1 MAIQRLG
8 YKKYKIIIELGKDAN
23 GKRRRKTKTV
33 EGVTEHEAREIERKL
48 EAKFLGKPVIT
59 EDVTVEEHIKEWF
72 EIKKRELAPLT
83 IEGYEAELTNH
94 ILPSLGHYKLSE
106 LTTYIIDY
114 FYQDKLKNGRRDGPG
129 GLSPGTVRHIH
140 AILHQALEQAVK
152 WGRLDKNPAA
162 YANPPRQTEPDP
174 NFYNIQQAKKFF
186 SVISNE
192 IHRDIFEYTLRTGMR
207 RGEVLGL
214 QEECLDW
221 ENEQIIVDRNL
232 QKISRKGY
240 ILQKRTK
247 NQRRYTIPM
256 TKKVKEI
263 LLRAIERN
271 RQNKAL
277 LGDKYKD
284 DGFVFCK
291 EDGSVYNPIYIT
303 RLFKKYAKKA
313 GLKGSFHDLRHSFA
327 TLRLQEG
334 VDLRI
339 VQELLG
345 HKRIETTGNVYA
357 HVTNIAKK
365 KAMQKI
371 DDFF

>member
-1 MAIQRLG
+1 M
-8 YKKYKIIIELGKDAN
+8 
-23 GKRRRKTKTV
+23 
-33 EGVTEHEAREIERKL
+33 
-48 EAKFLGKPVIT
+48 
-59 EDVTVEEHIKEWF
+59 
-72 EIKKRELAPLT
+72 
-83 IEGYEAELTNH
+83 
-94 ILPSLGHYKLSE
+94 
-106 LTTYIIDY
+106 
-114 FYQDKLKNGRRDGPG
+114 
-129 GLSPGTVRHIH
+129 
-140 AILHQALEQAVK
+140 
-152 WGRLDKNPAA
+152 
-162 YANPPRQTEPDP
+162 
-174 NFYNIQQAKKFF
+174 
-186 SVISNE
+186 
-192 IHRDIFEYTLRTGMR
+192 
-207 RGEVLGL
+207 

-291 EDGSVYNPIYIT
+291 EDGSVYSPNYIT

-334 VDLRI
+334 IDLRI

-357 HVTNIAKK
+357 HVTNIVKK

-371 DDFF
+371 DGFF

>member
-1 MAIQRLG
+1 M
-8 YKKYKIIIELGKDAN
+8 
-23 GKRRRKTKTV
+23 
-33 EGVTEHEAREIERKL
+33 
-48 EAKFLGKPVIT
+48 
-59 EDVTVEEHIKEWF
+59 
-72 EIKKRELAPLT
+72 
-83 IEGYEAELTNH
+83 
-94 ILPSLGHYKLSE
+94 
-106 LTTYIIDY
+106 
-114 FYQDKLKNGRRDGPG
+114 
-129 GLSPGTVRHIH
+129 
-140 AILHQALEQAVK
+140 
-152 WGRLDKNPAA
+152 
-162 YANPPRQTEPDP
+162 
-174 NFYNIQQAKKFF
+174 
-186 SVISNE
+186 
-192 IHRDIFEYTLRTGMR
+192 
-207 RGEVLGL
+207 

-291 EDGSVYNPIYIT
+291 EDGSVYSPNYIT

-334 VDLRI
+334 IDLRI

-357 HVTNIAKK
+357 HVTNIVKK

-371 DDFF
+371 DGFFLGISGAFGCHNFINSVQLYKTIKINFLEISGFYNCI